1 MDANDIKKILEALLF
16 ITEQPVPLKTLETLF
31 DPPVP
36 REDLLGILHSLARE
50 YAERGSALEASEIA
64 GGWQFSTRPE
74 FAPWIRQLFKDR
86 LTYRLSS
93 SAMETLSIVAY
104 KQPITRSEI
113 EEIRGVDSGGVLKTL
128 LERGYIR
135 IVGRREEPG
144 NPIIYGTTPAFLE
157 LFDLK
162 SLEELPA
169 LRSIEELA
177 EEQRQEAQGKEW
189 GFDEEI
195 SELIDENEE
204 ELGNAIPEDLEM
216 IQELDQSMKNLRTLE
231 KEIFPK
237 ERVAGEEQSSGE
249 TVEEKDSSWKRD
261 FCLETC
267 DNWHQNQ

>member
-113 EEIRGVDSGGVLKTL
+113 EEIRGVEVTAVLDTL
-128 LERGYIR
+128 VERKLVR
-135 IVGRREEPG
+135 IAGRKETVGRPLLYATTLDFLRAFGLKRLEDLPSVESLTPPG
-144 NPIIYGTTPAFLE
+144 APAPSE
-157 LFDLK
+157 A
-162 SLEELPA
+162 LPA
-169 LRSIEELA
+169 ETLSS
-177 EEQRQEAQGKEW
+177 
-189 GFDEEI
+189 D
-195 SELIDENEE
+195 
-204 ELGNAIPEDLEM
+204 
-216 IQELDQSMKNLRTLE
+216 IQN
-231 KEIFPK
+231 
-237 ERVAGEEQSSGE
+237 
-249 TVEEKDSSWKRD
+249 
-261 FCLETC
+261 
-267 DNWHQNQ
+267 